1 MTPEEAALTG
11 MIDWFK
17 DGMYLKADET
27 GKISDDQVV
36 LNIIEIINRYT
47 NSKEER
53 KVWYRGG
60 KVGDLT
66 VSKSD
71 STKSIFRVEECGKVD
86 EPLKYENSD
95 LKIQE
100 GIKWLLSKC
109 IDQTEVNKKPYKVT
123 YKNDDD
129 RISEKG
135 ENTMDCSELVCRYL
149 QKIEWS
155 KKVMGGN
162 TRILY
167 EFAEKYPIYLQKHDD
182 LDYKPQIGDI
192 FIWKS
197 SSGMGHTGVI
207 IDYEEIPN
215 KDNEIEGVVTTV
227 EAISSSEIPYGM
239 EKKLTMGGVIKLKW
253 KKDSYHLLDHKVTAQ
268 RSPCRFYTPL
278 IHYSKADKKVNWNKN
293 NYSFEIIKK

>member
-1 MTPEEAALTG
+1 M
-11 MIDWFK
+11 
-17 DGMYLKADET
+17 
-27 GKISDDQVV
+27 
-36 LNIIEIINRYT
+36 
-47 NSKEER
+47 
-53 KVWYRGG
+53 
-60 KVGDLT
+60 
-66 VSKSD
+66 
-71 STKSIFRVEECGKVD
+71 
-86 EPLKYENSD
+86 
-95 LKIQE
+95 
-100 GIKWLLSKC
+100 
-109 IDQTEVNKKPYKVT
+109 
-123 YKNDDD
+123 
-129 RISEKG
+129 SEKG

-167 EFAEKYPIYLQKHDD
+167 EFAEKYSIYLQKHDD

-215 KDNEIEGVVTTV
+215 KKGEIEGVVTTV
-227 EAISSSEIPYGM
+227 EAISSSERPYGM
-239 EKKLTMGGVIKLKW
+239 ADEIKMKGVIKLKW

>member
-17 DGMYLKADET
+17 DGMYLEADQT
-27 GKISDDQVV
+27 GKMPDDQVV
-36 LNIIEIINRYT
+36 DSIIKIINKKTLSYP
-47 NSKEER
+47 ER
-53 KVWYRGG
+53 RVWYRGG
-60 KVGDLT
+60 KAGNLT
-66 VSKSD
+66 VSESN

-215 KDNEIEGVVTTV
+215 EKGIDKVVTTV